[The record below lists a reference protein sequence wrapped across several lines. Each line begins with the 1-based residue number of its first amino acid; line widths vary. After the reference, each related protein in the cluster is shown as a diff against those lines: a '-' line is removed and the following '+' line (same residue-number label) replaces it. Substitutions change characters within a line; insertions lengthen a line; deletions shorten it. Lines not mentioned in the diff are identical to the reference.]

1 MNAIENKMNLN
12 IDEVIS
18 IVERDGNKKRNYLI
32 MNKLQAKYL
41 PVKASQ
47 AFDMFDLLAEEV
59 KQYTGNIVV
68 IGFAETATAIGARI
82 AQKLAENP
90 ENKVTFLPT
99 TREVFKQTPIV
110 EFKEEHSHA
119 VEQTIYGSEE
129 TFENADYIIFAED
142 ELTTGNT
149 ILNCVKNLN
158 FKCKYV
164 AASLANCMSDEQI
177 KTFKE
182 NNIEPIWLMRL
193 DKSNYTSISGNDS
206 INIEYENS
214 ENTNIKV
221 ENTIKLD
228 NPRLGVDI
236 LKYFNDSIKLAEN
249 IMKNN
254 EFTDKKVLILG
265 TEECMYPG
273 MIVADYLNKN
283 GVDAYVQTTTRVPAC
298 VSQKEDYPLKTR
310 YQVKSLYGDRFTYI
324 YNLEKYDIAIIISD
338 GYNMEKSVANALKSV
353 GTESILTYLI

>member
-1 MNAIENKMNLN
+1 MKVLENKMNLD
-12 IDEVIS
+12 IDDVIS

-32 MNKLQAKYL
+32 LNKLQAKYL
-41 PVKASQ
+41 PVKANQ
-47 AFDMFDLLAEEV
+47 AFDMFDLLANEV
-59 KQYTGNIVV
+59 KEYKGNIVV

-82 AQKLAENP
+82 AQKLAEKP
-90 ENKVTFLPT
+90 GNKVTFLPT
-99 TREVFKQTPIV
+99 TRESFNQAPIV

-119 VEQTIYGSEE
+119 VEQIIYGEKE
-129 TFENADYIIFAED
+129 MFEKADYIMFAED

-177 KTFKE
+177 ETFKE

-193 DKSNYTSISGNDS
+193 DKSDYTKISGNDS
-206 INIEYENS
+206 INIEYEDK
-214 ENTNIKV
+214 EIPDLKV

-236 LKYFNDSIKLAEN
+236 LKYYNDSIELAKN
-249 IMKNN
+249 IIKNN
-254 EFTDKKVLILG
+254 DLKNKKVLILG

-273 MIVADYLNKN
+273 MIVTEYLNKN
-283 GVDAYVQTTTRVPAC
+283 GINAYVQTTTRVPAC
-298 VSQKEDYPLKTR
+298 VSQKEDYTLKTR
-310 YQVKSLYGDRFTYI
+310 YQVKSLYGDRYTYI

-338 GYNMEKSVANALKSV
+338 GYNMEKSVENALKSV
-353 GTESILTYLI
+353 GTEKVLKYLI